1 MREDERDRLI
11 ELDKTGF
18 ALERPLV
25 SGRARLEFEVP
36 EAKGSHTAPTMAT
49 LVKQQKP
56 LPEVW
61 PSAENKR
68 RPLLRQTIARARAG
82 YG

>member
-1 MREDERDRLI
+1 MSPTKQVL
-11 ELDKTGF
+11 LLQSHWF
-18 ALERPLV
+18 Q
-25 SGRARLEFEVP
+25 RARLEFEVP
-36 EAKGSHTAPTMAT
+36 EAKGSHPAPTMAT
-49 LVKQQKP
+49 LAKQQKP

>member
-1 MREDERDRLI
+1 MI

-18 ALERPLV
+18 ALARPLV

-61 PSAENKR
+61 PSVENNTAEATCNF
-68 RPLLRQTIARARAG
+68 IHISVAG
-82 YG
+82 EL